1 MTLDNFVRHVLFKL
15 PLKFLVYNSKFIFF
29 LKGIKKITRLLDSAK
44 SVEMLTCCK
53 GDSSEKIKSL
63 NGLYTSKG
71 DEQITYSTTNL
82 AAIN

>member
-1 MTLDNFVRHVLFKL
+1 MFPPCKTCSVQTTTKVSSIQFKIH
-15 PLKFLVYNSKFIFF
+15 LKK
-29 LKGIKKITRLLDSAK
+29 KGIKKITRLLDSAK

-63 NGLYTSKG
+63 NRLYTSKG
-71 DEQITYSTTNL
+71 DEQITYSNTNL

>member
-1 MTLDNFVRHVLFKL
+1 MFPPCKTCSVQTTTKVSSIQFKIH
-15 PLKFLVYNSKFIFF
+15 LKK
-29 LKGIKKITRLLDSAK
+29 KGIKKITRLLDSAK

-63 NGLYTSKG
+63 NRLYTSKG

>member
-1 MTLDNFVRHVLFKL
+1 MFPPCKTCSVQTTTKVSSIQFK
-15 PLKFLVYNSKFIFF
+15 IHFF
-29 LKGIKKITRLLDSAK
+29 FKKGIKKITRLLDSAK

-63 NGLYTSKG
+63 NRLYTSKG

>member
-1 MTLDNFVRHVLFKL
+1 MFPPCKTCSVQTTTKVCSIQFKIHF
-15 PLKFLVYNSKFIFF
+15 KK
-29 LKGIKKITRLLDSAK
+29 KGIKKITRLLDSAK

-63 NGLYTSKG
+63 NRLYTSKG
-71 DEQITYSTTNL
+71 DEQIIYSTTNL